1 MSKTDIFI
9 LGMFSGVLIFMFGV
23 WRNYKPPLIKLGGYK
38 MKTITEDEIEK
49 INNFAK
55 FCKEKSLR
63 IMFRPN
69 GTFKVEH
76 IAIDDH

>member
-38 MKTITEDEIEK
+38 MKTITEDELK
-49 INNFAK
+49 K
-55 FCKEKSLR
+55 
-63 IMFRPN
+63 
-69 GTFKVEH
+69 
-76 IAIDDH
+76 